1 LAGLPTTASVA
12 VADDEALLTVRKGS
26 LQGLDFPG
34 FQAKAPQAGQTLRLA
49 GSGAYRTGP
58 GGQELPTLPLA
69 IPRVDEFGGLLS
81 DSSRREPRGLGT
93 MTARLPNTDQIR
105 DGVHLKRH
113 HVKVVIRDG
122 FARTEVEEEFFNTAP
137 HILEGRFRFPV
148 PGDASLS

>member
-1 LAGLPTTASVA
+1 LESKPLVEKEEFSPLSFTLAGKKLSSLAGLPTTASVA

-81 DSSRREPRGLGT
+81 DSSRRESRGL
-93 MTARLPNTDQIR
+93 
-105 DGVHLKRH
+105 
-113 HVKVVIRDG
+113 
-122 FARTEVEEEFFNTAP
+122 
-137 HILEGRFRFPV
+137 
-148 PGDASLS
+148 